1 MDLNVKYRTIKLL
14 EDIIGENLDDLG
26 YGNIFL
32 TITAKMKSMKKITD
46 KLYFIKNNTICFKI
60 RPLKMKRQTQTDGIH
75 LQCIYLAIDLYLEC
89 VHTFNNMKSN
99 KKWTK

>member
-1 MDLNVKYRTIKLL
+1 MYLKAK
-14 EDIIGENLDDLG
+14 
-26 YGNIFL
+26 
-32 TITAKMKSMKKITD
+32 ITATKTQENVFANFDQVRTCKIEHKTDKPLKKKKD

-75 LQCIYLAIDLYLEC
+75 LQCIYLAMDLYLEC
-89 VHTFNNMKSN
+89 VHTFSTMKSN